1 MSLTKSHMSK
11 LESRFSMLASSHV
24 RGLGSKLPQSNLEV
38 MTDLANLDNSLVRN
52 HEVEVSI

>member
-11 LESRFSMLASSHV
+11 LESRFSMLVSSHV